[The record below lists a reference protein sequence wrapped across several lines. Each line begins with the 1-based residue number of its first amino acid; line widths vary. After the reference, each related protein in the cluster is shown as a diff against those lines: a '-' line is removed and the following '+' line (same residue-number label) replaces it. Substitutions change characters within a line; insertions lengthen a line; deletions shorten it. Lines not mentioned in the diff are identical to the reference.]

1 MSAYLLSLIVAT
13 LSGALLHYL
22 AWIWLLYRWL
32 PARVTRLLPRAANVL
47 AAQLPVEDLL
57 EKIADPRQAMR
68 LQPFVEQHI
77 DRFLNQ
83 RLQEK
88 MPMIAMFVGEKT
100 LASLKTALMDE
111 LHELLPQLIQQYG
124 QQLSTEV
131 DIPLLLEQQVNKIP
145 REKILAVCRQSAAT
159 YQKYILIW
167 GAATGLMAGSI
178 VALLT

>member
-1 MSAYLLSLIVAT
+1 MSPYLLPLVVAT

-32 PARVTRLLPRAANVL
+32 PARVTKLLPRAANVL

-57 EKIADPRQAMR
+57 EKIADPRQATR

-100 LASLKTALMDE
+100 LASLKAVLMDE

-124 QQLSTEV
+124 QQLSTQIN
-131 DIPLLLEQQVNKIP
+131 IPLLLEQQVNKIP
-145 REKILAVCRQSAAT
+145 KEKILTACRHSVAP

-167 GAATGLMAGSI
+167 GAVTGLVAGSM
-178 VALLT
+178 VTLLT